1 MDALILSA
9 GKASRFGAP
18 KFLLPAG
25 LGHTLLSRA
34 VERALASVDGKVG
47 VVVGR
52 QAEPARCAVEQYLA
66 QLDPTDRPRVEVI
79 HNADYAQGLST
90 SLKAGLH
97 QLASREGVMV
107 LLADHP
113 TPTLEQLRS
122 LVTAFHRRPLGV
134 LALATAEQGE
144 QRPPVLLSPVLF
156 GEIMTLSG
164 EQGARAV
171 LQRLAHR
178 VQLVEWGSGPWYHDI
193 DTWEDYR
200 QVYQQ
205 QGWREESLLSP
216 RAAGPL
222 EDALN
227 PLLEAALQQPQV
239 TWLAPG
245 ILVMPSWGEVRCLP
259 LRPAVGPVQCL
270 ITGQAD
276 MPAQYLHLLRQAAL
290 WALAQTMASPTRL

>member
-25 LGHTLLSRA
+25 LGHTLLTRA

-52 QAEPARCAVEQYLA
+52 EAEAARCTVEQYLA
-66 QLDPTDRPRVEVI
+66 QPGSANRQRVEVI
-79 HNADYAQGLST
+79 HNPDYAQGLST
-90 SLKAGLH
+90 SLKAGLR
-97 QLASREGVMV
+97 QLASREGVLV

-113 TPTLEQLRS
+113 TPSLEQLRS
-122 LVTAFHRRPLGV
+122 LVSAFCQRPLGV

-156 GEIMTLSG
+156 GEIMNLSG

-178 VQLVEWGSGPWYHDI
+178 VQLIEWGSGPWYHDI
-193 DTWEDYR
+193 DTWDDYQ

-205 QGWREESLLSP
+205 QGWHETCSLRPS
-216 RAAGPL
+216 AAGPL
-222 EDALN
+222 EPGLR

-239 TWLAPG
+239 AWLAPG
-245 ILVMPSWGEVRCLP
+245 VLVLPSWGEIRCLP
-259 LRPAVGPVQCL
+259 LRPAEGLAHCL
-270 ITGQAD
+270 VTGQAD
-276 MPAQYLHLLRQAAL
+276 TPAQYLHLLRQAAL
-290 WALAQTMASPTRL
+290 WALTQTMASPTRL